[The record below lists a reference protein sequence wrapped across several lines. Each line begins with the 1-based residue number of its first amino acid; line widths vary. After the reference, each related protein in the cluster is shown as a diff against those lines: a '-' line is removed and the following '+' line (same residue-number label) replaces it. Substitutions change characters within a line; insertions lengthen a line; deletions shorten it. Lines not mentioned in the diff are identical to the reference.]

1 MTNKE
6 SQTLEYKQS
15 WRNDCLKA
23 VSAFANSD
31 GGVLIV
37 GLDDKGMPS
46 GLKNFKKL
54 LEDIPNTIRN
64 KLGIIPSIKPNK
76 KNKKDIIKITVAPC
90 SVPISYNGKYYIRSG
105 STVQELRG
113 KDLADFLMKKSGIT
127 WDDIVEERAGFNEIN
142 NDSIEKFKKY
152 AVDRIPS
159 IIKETD
165 NNTLSQKLNLID
177 DRDLKRA
184 AILLFGNDPQK
195 FYLQSVVRI
204 GKFLTDTEI
213 QTTDIVKGNLFAQLE
228 SALEILRTKYLVSNI
243 KYEGI
248 HRRDI
253 LEYPYEALR
262 EAIIN
267 ALIHRDY
274 SGTSQI
280 QIRVYPDKLMIM
292 NEGKLPPEVPVE
304 KLKTNHLSIPRN
316 TLLAKIF
323 YYAGFIESWGHGTI
337 KIVEDCLEQGLPE
350 PDFSE
355 ENGVMTVAFYKD
367 KWNEENLKKLDLNER
382 QIKAVIYIREK
393 GKITNQE
400 YQAICETSNRTA
412 TRDLTKLVS
421 LKIFQQIG
429 TTGKGTKYVLRRHKD
444 AKGAT
449 KTPKGRQKE
458 KRGHKR
464 GNGESKDAKMKQK

>member
-1 MTNKE
+1 M
-6 SQTLEYKQS
+6 
-15 WRNDCLKA
+15 
-23 VSAFANSD
+23 F
-31 GGVLIV
+31 IV
-37 GLDDKGMPS
+37 GLDDKGKPS

-76 KNKKDIIKITVAPC
+76 KNKKDTIRITVAPC

-105 STVQELRG
+105 STVQELQG
-113 KDLADFLMKKSGIT
+113 KELADFLMKKSGST
-127 WDDIVEERAGFNEIN
+127 WDDIVEERAGFNEMN

-165 NNTLSQKLNLID
+165 NTTLLQKLNLID
-177 DRDLKRA
+177 DGDLKRA
-184 AILLFGNDPQK
+184 AVLLFGNDPQK

-204 GKFLTDTEI
+204 GKFLSDTEI

-280 QIRVYPDKLMIM
+280 QIRVYPDKLMLM
-292 NEGKLPPEVPVE
+292 NEGKLPPEIPVE

-337 KIVEDCLEQGLPE
+337 KIVENCMEQGLPE
-350 PDFSE
+350 PDFVE
-355 ENGVMTVAFYKD
+355 EYGVMTVTFYKD
-367 KWNEENLKKLDLNER
+367 KLNKENLKKLGLNDR
-382 QIKAVIYIREK
+382 QVKAVTYIKENE
-393 GKITNQE
+393 KITNKE
-400 YQAICETSNRTA
+400 YQGINDCSRNTA
-412 TRDLTKLVS
+412 TNDLRDLIKKHV
-421 LKIFQQIG
+421 LKES
-429 TTGKGTKYVLRRHKD
+429 GK
-444 AKGAT
+444 KGA
-449 KTPKGRQKE
+449 GSYYVIAQ
-458 KRGHKR
+458 
-464 GNGESKDAKMKQK
+464 

>member
-6 SQTLEYKQS
+6 SQTVEYKQS

-31 GGVLIV
+31 GGVLYI
-37 GLDDKGMPS
+37 GLDDQGNLV
-46 GLKNFKKL
+46 GLKSVKKL

-64 KLGIIPSIKPNK
+64 KLGIIPSVELD
-76 KNKKDIIKITVAPC
+76 KKDVIKVTVVPY
-90 SVPISYNGKYYIRSG
+90 SVPISYNGKYYLRSG
-105 STVQELRG
+105 STVQELQG
-113 KDLADFLMKKSGIT
+113 KDLADFLMKKSGST
-127 WDDIVEERAGFNEIN
+127 WDDIVEERSGFNEID
-142 NDSIEKFKKY
+142 NDFIEKFKKY

-165 NNTLSQKLNLID
+165 NTILLQKLNLID
-177 DRDLKRA
+177 NGVLKRA
-184 AILLFGNDPQK
+184 SVLLFGNDPQK
-195 FYLQSVVRI
+195 FYRQSVVRI
-204 GKFLTDTEI
+204 GKFVSDTEI

-228 SALEILRTKYLVSNI
+228 STLEILRTKYLLSKI

-316 TLLAKIF
+316 TLLAEIF

-337 KIVEDCLEQGLPE
+337 KIVDNCIEQGLPE

-355 ENGVMTVAFYKD
+355 ENGVMTVTFYKD
-367 KWNEENLKKLDLNER
+367 KWNEENLKKLELNDR
-382 QIKAVIYIREK
+382 QIKAVMYVKEK
-393 GKITNQE
+393 GKITNKDYKE
-400 YQAICETSNRTA
+400 LIKDISRITA
-412 TRDLTKLVS
+412 TRDLTNLVEKGI
-421 LKIFQQIG
+421 LKMVGIG
-429 TTGKGTKYVLRRHKD
+429 K
-444 AKGAT
+444 
-449 KTPKGRQKE
+449 RQV
-458 KRGHKR
+458 HYIL
-464 GNGESKDAKMKQK
+464 NDSKKMQK

>member
-1 MTNKE
+1 MANNE
-6 SQTLEYKQS
+6 SQAVEYKQN
-15 WRNDCLKA
+15 WRDDCLK
-23 VSAFANSD
+23 VISAFANSS
-31 GGVLIV
+31 GGFLYI
-37 GLDDKGMPS
+37 GLDDQGKS
-46 GLKNFKKL
+46 LGLKNVKKM

-64 KLGIIPSIKPNK
+64 KLGIIPSVELD
-76 KNKKDIIKITVAPC
+76 KKDIIKVTVAPC
-90 SVPISYNGKYYIRSG
+90 SVPISYNGKYYLRSG
-105 STVQELRG
+105 STVQELQG
-113 KDLADFLMKKSGIT
+113 KDLADFLMKKSGST
-127 WDDIVEERAGFNEIN
+127 WDDIVEERADFNEID

-165 NNTLSQKLNLID
+165 NIILLQKLNLID
-177 DRDLKRA
+177 DGVLKRA
-184 AILLFGNDPQK
+184 LVLLFGNDPQK
-195 FYLQSVVRI
+195 FYRQSVVRI
-204 GKFLTDTEI
+204 GKFVSDTDI

-228 SALEILRTKYLVSNI
+228 SALEILRTKYLLSKI

-316 TLLAKIF
+316 TLLAEIF

-337 KIVEDCLEQGLPE
+337 KIVDNCIEQGLPE
-350 PDFSE
+350 PDFVE
-355 ENGVMTVAFYKD
+355 ENGVMTVTFYKD
-367 KWNEENLKKLDLNER
+367 KWNEEDLQKHGLNDR
-382 QIKAVIYIREK
+382 QIKAVLYVKEN

-400 YQAICETSNRTA
+400 YQVICETSNRTA
-412 TRDLTKLVS
+412 TRDLTELVS

-429 TTGKGTKYVLRRHKD
+429 TTGKGTKYVLRRHKG

-449 KTPKGRQKE
+449 KTP
-458 KRGHKR
+458 
-464 GNGESKDAKMKQK
+464 

>member
-6 SQTLEYKQS
+6 SQTVEYKQS

-37 GLDDKGMPS
+37 GLDDMGKPS

-113 KDLADFLMKKSGIT
+113 KELADFLMKKSGST

-165 NNTLSQKLNLID
+165 NNTLSRKLNLID
-177 DRDLKRA
+177 DGDLKRA

-195 FYLQSVVRI
+195 FYLQSEVRI
-204 GKFLTDTEI
+204 GKFLSDTEI
-213 QTTDIVKGNLFAQLE
+213 QTTDIIKGNLFTQLE

-292 NEGKLPPEVPVE
+292 NEGKLPPEIPAE
-304 KLKTNHLSIPRN
+304 KLKTDHLSMPRN
-316 TLLAKIF
+316 KLLAKIF

-337 KIVEDCLEQGLPE
+337 KIVENCTKQGLPE
-350 PDFSE
+350 PDFME
-355 ENGVMTVAFYKD
+355 ENGVMTVVFYKD
-367 KWNEENLKKLDLNER
+367 KWTEENLKKRGLNDR
-382 QIKAVIYIREK
+382 QIKAVMDVKENGEITNREYQNINTVSNKTAYLELSNLVKKDIFKVFGK
-393 GKITNQE
+393 GK
-400 YQAICETSNRTA
+400 S
-412 TRDLTKLVS
+412 VS
-421 LKIFQQIG
+421 YTLKV
-429 TTGKGTKYVLRRHKD
+429 TER
-444 AKGAT
+444 
-449 KTPKGRQKE
+449 
-458 KRGHKR
+458 
-464 GNGESKDAKMKQK
+464 

>member
-1 MTNKE
+1 MAHKE
-6 SQTLEYKQS
+6 SQAIEYKQN
-15 WRNDCLKA
+15 WRNDCLKV
-23 VSAFANSD
+23 VSAFSNSG
-31 GGVLIV
+31 GGVLFI
-37 GLDDKGMPS
+37 GLDDQGTPT
-46 GLKNFKKL
+46 GLKSIKKL

-64 KLGIIPSIKPNK
+64 KLGILPSVEINRKSK
-76 KNKKDIIKITVAPC
+76 KEIIKITVPPS
-90 SVPISYNGKYYIRSG
+90 SVPISYNGKYYFRSG

-113 KDLADFLMKKSGIT
+113 KELADFLMKKSGST
-127 WDDIVEERAGFNEIN
+127 WDDIVEERAGSNEIN

-165 NNTLSQKLNLID
+165 NNTLFQKLNLID
-177 DRDLKRA
+177 DGDLKRA
-184 AILLFGNDPQK
+184 SVLLFGNDPQK

-228 SALEILRTKYLVSNI
+228 NALEILRTKYLVSNI

-248 HRRDI
+248 HRRDL

-274 SGTSQI
+274 SGTSQT
-280 QIRVYPDKLMIM
+280 QIRVYPDKLIIM
-292 NEGKLPPEVPVE
+292 NEGKLPPEVPAE

-316 TLLAKIF
+316 TLLAEVF

-350 PDFSE
+350 PDFKE
-355 ENGVMTVAFYKD
+355 ENGVMTVVFYKNIF
-367 KWNEENLKKLDLNER
+367 NEAYLKKKGLNER
-382 QIKAVIYIREK
+382 QMKAVLFVKEK
-393 GKITNQE
+393 GKITNTE
-400 YQAICETSNRTA
+400 YQILCKLKKRQTTD
-412 TRDLTKLVS
+412 DLKDLEN
-421 LKIFQQIG
+421 KNIFIRIG
-429 TTGKGTKYVLRRHKD
+429 STGKGTHYIL
-444 AKGAT
+444 
-449 KTPKGRQKE
+449 KGR
-458 KRGHKR
+458 
-464 GNGESKDAKMKQK
+464 

>member
-6 SQTLEYKQS
+6 SQTVEYKQS

-23 VSAFANSD
+23 ISAFTNSD
-31 GGVLIV
+31 GGVLFI
-37 GLDDKGMPS
+37 GLDDQGNPS
-46 GLKNFKKL
+46 GLKNVKRL
-54 LEDIPNTIRN
+54 LEEIPNIIRN
-64 KLGIIPSIKPNK
+64 KLGIIPSVELNK
-76 KNKKDIIKITVAPC
+76 KNKKDTIKITVAPS
-90 SVPISYNGKYYIRSG
+90 SVPISYNGKYYFRSG
-105 STVQELRG
+105 STVQELQG
-113 KDLADFLMKKSGIT
+113 KDLADFLMKASGST
-127 WDDIVEERAGFNEIN
+127 WDNIVEERADSNEID

-152 AVDRIPS
+152 AIDRIPS

-165 NNTLSQKLNLID
+165 NNTLFQKLNLID
-177 DRDLKRA
+177 GGDLKRA
-184 AILLFGNDPQK
+184 AILLFGNDPQN

-204 GKFLTDTEI
+204 GKFLSDTEI
-213 QTTDIVKGNLFAQLE
+213 QTTDIIKGNLFTQLE
-228 SALEILRTKYLVSNI
+228 NSLEVLRTKYLLSAI

-280 QIRVYPDKLMIM
+280 QIRIYPDKLMIM
-292 NEGKLPPEVPVE
+292 NEGKLPPEIPVE
-304 KLKTNHLSIPRN
+304 KLKTSHLSIPRN

-350 PDFSE
+350 PDFIE
-355 ENGVMTVAFYKD
+355 EKGVMTVIFYRD
-367 KWNEENLKKLDLNER
+367 KWNQADLKKMGLNDR
-382 QIKAVIYIREK
+382 QIKAVMHVKEI

-400 YQAICETSNRTA
+400 YQVICETSNRTA
-412 TRDLTKLVS
+412 TRDLTQLVS

-444 AKGAT
+444 AKDAI
-449 KTPKGRQKE
+449 KTP
-458 KRGHKR
+458 
-464 GNGESKDAKMKQK
+464 

>member
-37 GLDDKGMPS
+37 GLDDKGKPS
-46 GLKNFKKL
+46 GLNNFKKL

-76 KNKKDIIKITVAPC
+76 KNKKDTIKITVAPC

-105 STVQELRG
+105 STVQELQG
-113 KDLADFLMKKSGIT
+113 KELADFLMKKSGST
-127 WDDIVEERAGFNEIN
+127 WDDIVEERAGFNEMN

-165 NNTLSQKLNLID
+165 NTTLLQKLNLID
-177 DRDLKRA
+177 DGDLKRA
-184 AILLFGNDPQK
+184 AVLLFGNDPQK

-204 GKFLTDTEI
+204 GKFLSDTEI
-213 QTTDIVKGNLFAQLE
+213 QTTDIVKGNLFTQLE

-280 QIRVYPDKLMIM
+280 QIRVYPDKLMLM
-292 NEGKLPPEVPVE
+292 NEGKLPPEIPVE

-337 KIVEDCLEQGLPE
+337 KIVENCMEQGLPE
-350 PDFSE
+350 PDFVE
-355 ENGVMTVAFYKD
+355 EYGVMTVTFYKD
-367 KWNEENLKKLDLNER
+367 KLNKENLKKLGLNDR
-382 QIKAVIYIREK
+382 QIKAVTYIKENE
-393 GKITNQE
+393 KITNKE
-400 YQAICETSNRTA
+400 YQGINDCSRNTA
-412 TRDLTKLVS
+412 TNDLRDLIKKHV
-421 LKIFQQIG
+421 LKES
-429 TTGKGTKYVLRRHKD
+429 GK
-444 AKGAT
+444 KGA
-449 KTPKGRQKE
+449 GSYYVIAQ
-458 KRGHKR
+458 
-464 GNGESKDAKMKQK
+464 

>member
-31 GGVLIV
+31 GGMLIV
-37 GLDDKGMPS
+37 GLDDMGKPS

-105 STVQELRG
+105 STVQELQG
-113 KDLADFLMKKSGIT
+113 KDLADFLMKKSGST

-159 IIKETD
+159 IINETD
-165 NNTLSQKLNLID
+165 NTALLQKLNLID
-177 DRDLKRA
+177 DKDLKKA
-184 AILLFGNDPQK
+184 AVLLFSNDPQK

-228 SALEILRTKYLVSNI
+228 SALEILRTKYLLSQI

-337 KIVEDCLEQGLPE
+337 KIVENCIEQGLPE
-350 PDFSE
+350 PDFKE
-355 ENGVMTVAFYKD
+355 ENGVMTVTFYKD
-367 KWNEENLKKLDLNER
+367 KLNKENLKKLGLNDR
-382 QIKAVIYIREK
+382 QVKAVKHIKENKIITLSSYRTLIKNISEK
-393 GKITNQE
+393 TL
-400 YQAICETSNRTA
+400 Y
-412 TRDLTKLVS
+412 RDLQDLVDKNI
-421 LKIFQQIG
+421 LKEIG
-429 TTGKGTKYVLRRHKD
+429 
-444 AKGAT
+444 
-449 KTPKGRQKE
+449 E
-458 KRGHKR
+458 KRGRKY
-464 GNGESKDAKMKQK
+464 ELA